1 MREGRGGGARE
12 GEIGYGNAFS
22 SENHDR
28 FKKKNVLLASLTFP
42 AVVIIFFSVE
52 IKNKLT

>member
-28 FKKKNVLLASLTFP
+28 FNKNNVLLASLTFP
-42 AVVIIFFSVE
+42 AVVIIFLV
-52 IKNKLT
+52 

>member
-42 AVVIIFFSVE
+42 AVVIIFLV
-52 IKNKLT
+52 